1 MNKGI
6 PYRGG
11 GSLTPY
17 DREEDV
23 YCYCGNEMCVYE
35 DTLQGPS
42 SYISGWLAQ
51 SLHKICLPLVSFWS
65 FKARTQAGMYADLG
79 EKKWIWTRKKFLQCG
94 LFPPSPL
101 KFRNEG
107 WVKNIGAHLRQAG
120 VKAPIYWE
128 NKESGRKYFR
138 PVKQNISGLWNR
150 IFLSRE
156 TEYFC
161 PLENILW
168 KKRKC
173 PMTKNVSALANY
185 ISVLWQYVFL
195 SCGRNFV

>member
-1 MNKGI
+1 
-6 PYRGG
+6 
-11 GSLTPY
+11 
-17 DREEDV
+17 
-23 YCYCGNEMCVYE
+23 MCVYE

-138 PVKQNISGLWNR
+138 PVKQNISVPWNR
-150 IFLSRE
+150 IFLSSGKYPVEEKKMPHDEKCICSGKLHFR
-156 TEYFC
+156 FVAVRIF
-161 PLENILW
+161 ILW
-168 KKRKC
+168 QKFC
-173 PMTKNVSALANY
+173 LN
-185 ISVLWQYVFL
+185 
-195 SCGRNFV
+195 